1 MTKSISTASFV
12 ALFAAACGSPLGTD
26 PYTASLICGDGC
38 NHDPSAGGMGT
49 AFVDPV
55 TGQVEIEVSGLPQLE
70 GEVYE
75 GWLAGG
81 YVFNS
86 PIATGRFN
94 VDENGDGSSSI
105 FLGDIT
111 EQTWDTVV
119 LTVEPDPDPDPGP
132 DPRHSIGGPL
142 EVLLDPGS

>member
-1 MTKSISTASFV
+1 MTTKIAVISLLTLFV
-12 ALFAAACGSPLGTD
+12 GACGNVLGTD
-26 PYTASLICGDGC
+26 TYTATLSCGGGC
-38 NHDPSAGGMGT
+38 DHEPSADGMGV

-55 TGQVEIEVSGLPQLE
+55 TGQVEIEVSGLPRLD

-81 YVFNS
+81 YILGG

-94 VDENGDGSSSI
+94 TDENGDGSSSI

-111 EQTWDTVV
+111 ERTWDTVV
-119 LTVEPDPDPDPGP
+119 LTVEPEPDPSPDP
-132 DPRHSIGGPL
+132 DPRHSIGGDL
-142 EVLLDPGS
+142 E